1 MTLRPPLPE
10 CTRGHVFARA
20 RRSALL
26 AHPCSRAS
34 IGAQHEVG
42 RGVRGGAD
50 RQRCAETKRGP
61 QARFCRGIV
70 GTGNR
75 GPSPQCRHCVGQVKQ
90 RRSRAGSS
98 LARGALLRLPTPLA
112 PSPGVRPDASSP
124 SARRRADRGS
134 VAWTFAKLFLLFLRY
149 QRFGSMRLMGPLF
162 CLRWCYRGRLV
173 AKVNGP
179 KIALLRLIL
188 KRGRVRL
195 PTQGDGNVHSTLCR

>member
-1 MTLRPPLPE
+1 MFS
-10 CTRGHVFARA
+10 RGRGDRHCWPIPVRA
-20 RRSALL
+20 RRSVRNTKLDA
-26 AHPCSRAS
+26 AFAAARIA
-34 IGAQHEVG
+34 
-42 RGVRGGAD
+42 RGVPRRREGLKPA
-50 RQRCAETKRGP
+50 
-61 QARFCRGIV
+61 FCRGIV

-75 GPSPQCRHCVGQVKQ
+75 GPSPQCRHCVGQVEQ